1 MFLKRFYHSLRF
13 YAAVI
18 SQILFPAMFV
28 SLGMVLA
35 ITVPGSDQDDSKRVL
50 NLDNSALFTDNLSL
64 FYAQFGDI
72 SVNDTTLVLS
82 LSVSSMQC
90 ETFY

>member
-18 SQILFPAMFV
+18 SQILFPVLFV

-35 ITVPGSDQDDSKRVL
+35 ITVPGRDQDDSKRVL
-50 NLDNSALFTDNLSL
+50 NLDNSALFTDNLSM

-72 SVNDTTLVLS
+72 NVNNKMFI
-82 LSVSSMQC
+82 LSVS
-90 ETFY
+90 YKDR

>member
-18 SQILFPAMFV
+18 SQILFPVLFV

-35 ITVPGSDQDDSKRVL
+35 ITVPGRDQDDSKRVL
-50 NLDNSALFTDNLSL
+50 NLDNSALFTDNLSI

-72 SVNDTTLVLS
+72 DINNKMLI
-82 LSVSSMQC
+82 LSVSYKDQ
-90 ETFY
+90 

>member
-1 MFLKRFYHSLRF
+1 
-13 YAAVI
+13 
-18 SQILFPAMFV
+18 MFV

-72 SVNDTTLVLS
+72 SVNDTTLMLS

>member
-18 SQILFPAMFV
+18 SQILFPVLFV

-35 ITVPGSDQDDSKRVL
+35 ITVPGRDQDDSKRVL
-50 NLDNSALFTDNLSL
+50 NLDNSALFTDNLSI

-72 SVNDTTLVLS
+72 NINNKMLI
-82 LSVSSMQC
+82 LSVSYKDQ
-90 ETFY
+90 

>member
-18 SQILFPAMFV
+18 SQILFPVLFV

-35 ITVPGSDQDDSKRVL
+35 ITVPGRDQDDSKRVL
-50 NLDNSALFTDNLSL
+50 NLDNSALFTDNLSI

-72 SVNDTTLVLS
+72 NVNNKMFI
-82 LSVSSMQC
+82 LSVS
-90 ETFY
+90 YKDR

>member
-1 MFLKRFYHSLRF
+1 
-13 YAAVI
+13 
-18 SQILFPAMFV
+18 MFV

-35 ITVPGSDQDDSKRVL
+35 ITVPGRDQDDSKRVL

-72 SVNDTTLVLS
+72 NVNNTMLI
-82 LSVSSMQC
+82 LSVSFKEQLC
-90 ETFY
+90 GD

>member
-1 MFLKRFYHSLRF
+1 MFFKRFYHSLRF

-35 ITVPGSDQDDSKRVL
+35 ITVSGHDQDDSKRVL

-64 FYAQFGDI
+64 FYAQLGDI
-72 SVNDTTLVLS
+72 SVNNTVLI
-82 LSVSSMQC
+82 LSVSFK
-90 ETFY
+90 ELL